1 MRNATIDIAGRSV
14 VETRRM
20 PWKGSVIVGKIWS
33 KNSDRWPKAVKGI
46 VLVNPVGAPVVVY
59 SSNVTVP
66 GDADPF
72 ATAIPAS
79 YPPMAWEFA
88 VASTYTR
95 KAVPRFDGTPAC
107 VWVACPL

>member
-1 MRNATIDIAGRSV
+1 MRIATMDIAGRSV
-14 VETRRM
+14 VETRRT

-33 KNSDRWPKAVKGI
+33 KNSDMWPKALRGI
-46 VLVNPVGAPVVVY
+46 VVLNPVGAPAVVY
-59 SSNVTVP
+59 SSNVTDP
-66 GDADPF
+66 CEAEPF

-95 KAVPRFDGTPAC
+95 KAVPRFDGT
-107 VWVACPL
+107 